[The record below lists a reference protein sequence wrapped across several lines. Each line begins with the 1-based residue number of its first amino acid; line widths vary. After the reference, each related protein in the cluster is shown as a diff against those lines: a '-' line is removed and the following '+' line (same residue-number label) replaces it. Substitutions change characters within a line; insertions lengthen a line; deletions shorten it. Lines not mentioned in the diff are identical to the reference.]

1 MIELALKLTL
11 AHLIGD
17 FLLQPDAWVI
27 DKKKHKIKSKF
38 LYFHTLI
45 HLVLL
50 LIFTGFQKEF
60 LPGIIVL
67 TFAHFAIDC
76 AKLYTEEKK
85 FSQLYFLGDQLLHFL
100 AIAAVV
106 NYYFP
111 FHINFNW
118 LFGTESL
125 LLITALISTT
135 FVAAVVLK
143 VLLKNFNPVKKSNK
157 TNYAGKYIG
166 ILERL
171 FIFLF
176 VVINFWEGIG
186 FLLAAKSIFRFGDLK
201 ENKDIRLTEYILI
214 GTLLSFGI
222 GILIGMAYLELSGL
236 LISSTN

>member
-1 MIELALKLTL
+1 MIELALKFTL
-11 AHLIGD
+11 AHLVGD
-17 FLLQPDAWVI
+17 FLLQPDAWVSN
-27 DKKKHKIKSKF
+27 KKKHKIKSKF

-45 HLVLL
+45 HFILL
-50 LIFTGFQKEF
+50 LILTGFRREF
-60 LPGIIVL
+60 LMGIIIL

-76 AKLYTEEKK
+76 AKLYTEKKK
-85 FSQLYFLGDQLLHFL
+85 FGKIYFLGDQVLHF
-100 AIAAVV
+100 AVIAAVV

-111 FHINFNW
+111 FKVNFNS
-118 LFGTESL
+118 LFNTQNL
-125 LLITALISTT
+125 LLLTALITTT
-135 FVAAVVLK
+135 FVASVVLK
-143 VLLKNFNPVKKSNK
+143 VFLKDMNPVKDKT

-176 VVINFWEGIG
+176 VIINFWEGIG

-222 GILIGMAYLELSGL
+222 GILIGLTYLNLSDL